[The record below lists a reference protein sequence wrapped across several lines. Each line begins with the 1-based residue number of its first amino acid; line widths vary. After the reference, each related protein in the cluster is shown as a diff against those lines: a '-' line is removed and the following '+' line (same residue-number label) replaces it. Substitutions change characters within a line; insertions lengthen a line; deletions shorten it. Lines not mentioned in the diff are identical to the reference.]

1 MLARVKSGALR
12 GVDDY
17 LVEVEVDLSPGD
29 SKVFTVGLPEIA
41 VRESKD
47 RVRAALRNSGY
58 KFPRGRITIN
68 LAPADVRKEGTGF
81 DLPVAVGLLAAQGVV
96 PPESLENYLIFGEL
110 SLDGRLRPT
119 RGVLSMAL
127 ATRDAKLAL
136 ILPQENAREAGVV
149 QGVDVYAADTLA
161 QVVEFLA
168 GRESLTPMAPPEP
181 EALTWDPAEDLD
193 FREVKGQEPVKRAL
207 LIAAAG
213 SHNVLMV
220 GPPGAGKTML
230 ARRLPSILPPLGFEE
245 ALETSKV
252 YSILGLLPRDKA
264 LVTTRP
270 FRSPHHTISDAG
282 LIGGGPNPRPGE
294 VSLAHYGVLFLD
306 ELPEFKRSTLE
317 VLRQP
322 LEEGR
327 VTISRAATSLTYPAR
342 FMLVAAMN
350 PCPCGYYGDPRR
362 ACACTPRQ
370 INQYRGRISGP
381 LLDRIDIQIQVP
393 GVRFQELAAT
403 EGGDGSEKLRQR
415 VETAK
420 GVQARRFVKSRIYAN
435 AHMTS
440 RLVKQHCP
448 LGPDAQ
454 KLLEAAME
462 RLGLSARAY
471 HRILKIA
478 RTIADLEGEANVA
491 PAHVAEAIQYR
502 TLDRQFSSEKGA
514 MFVKEVSQQYFAKM
528 ETDTFFI
535 KK

>member
-12 GVDDY
+12 GVDAY
-17 LVEVEVDLSPGD
+17 LVEVEVDLSPGQ
-29 SKVFTVGLPEIA
+29 SKFITVGLPEVA
-41 VRESKD
+41 VRESQD

-58 KFPRGRITIN
+58 QFPRKRITIN

-96 PPESLENYLIFGEL
+96 PPESLDNYLIFGEL
-110 SLDGRLRPT
+110 SLDGRLKPT

-127 ATRDAKLAL
+127 ATREAQAAL

-149 QGVDVYAADTLA
+149 QGIEVYPAATLA
-161 QVVEFLA
+161 EVVEFLA
-168 GRESLTPMAPPEP
+168 GREVLAPAAPLEA
-181 EALTWDPAEDLD
+181 EALAWDPAVDLD
-193 FREVKGQEPVKRAL
+193 FQEVKGQEPVKRAL

-213 SHNVLMV
+213 GHNVLMV

-230 ARRLPSILPPLGFEE
+230 ARRLPSILPPLSFEE

-252 YSILGLLPRDKA
+252 YSIMGLLPRDQG

-282 LIGGGPNPRPGE
+282 LIGGGTTPRPGE

-350 PCPCGYYGDPRR
+350 PCPCGFYGDPKRN
-362 ACACTPRQ
+362 CACTPNQ
-370 INQYRGRISGP
+370 IKNYRGRISGP

-403 EGGDGSEKLRQR
+403 EGGEGSLKLRER
-415 VETAK
+415 VERAK
-420 GVQARRFVKSRIYAN
+420 EVQARRFAKCRIYAN

-448 LGPDAQ
+448 LGPEAQ

-478 RTIADLEGEANVA
+478 RTIADLEGEAQIT
-491 PAHVAEAIQYR
+491 PPMVAEAIQYR
-502 TLDRQFSSEKGA
+502 TLDRPFSR
-514 MFVKEVSQQYFAKM
+514 
-528 ETDTFFI
+528 
-535 KK
+535 